1 MSKRIAAI
9 GLGMMVACA
18 GANAQDA
25 ANVSHLATV
34 DASGRVIPLDTP
46 RFRLD
51 ANEAAR
57 PCGGAKAMAPDDARA
72 LVARIATEEKFSPE
86 FAQSVAKSESQ
97 YNSMALSGKGAFGL
111 MQLLPQTAQRFNV
124 DLCSPADNVR
134 GGIRFLRSLQDKYK
148 NPFFIL
154 AAYNAGEEAVAKS
167 RGVPPYP
174 ETVRFVAQVI
184 NDFYSWPDPR
194 GADALASAQ
203 PDVVELATRP
213 DAARPQA
220 GRHWNDGFVMHV
232 D

>member
-1 MSKRIAAI
+1 
-9 GLGMMVACA
+9 
-18 GANAQDA
+18 
-25 ANVSHLATV
+25 
-34 DASGRVIPLDTP
+34 
-46 RFRLD
+46 
-51 ANEAAR
+51 
-57 PCGGAKAMAPDDARA
+57 
-72 LVARIATEEKFSPE
+72 
-86 FAQSVAKSESQ
+86 
-97 YNSMALSGKGAFGL
+97 
-111 MQLLPQTAQRFNV
+111 
-124 DLCSPADNVR
+124 R

-194 GADALASAQ
+194 GAGALASAQ